1 MMNSFIK
8 LSIVQFKTFMREPAA
23 FFFTLVFPVLLL
35 TMFGLIWGN
44 EPAPPGTTFYL
55 GGFGY
60 VDYEVPA
67 LAGLIIGT
75 TALMSIPVATAT
87 AREQKILRRFKAT
100 PLHPLVYLASDVV
113 VYFAISLMGMILLI
127 IVGLVVFGLRFNGS
141 WFAIL
146 GAFTLS
152 SLAFIAAGYLVA
164 GLAPTA
170 RIAQVVGQLVYF
182 PMMFLSGAAI
192 PLQLMPEGVQ
202 NIAELLPMTMMVRLL
217 QDLWFGVGWHI
228 PGIVFMVVLLV
239 VGTILS
245 ARTFRW
251 E

>member
-1 MMNSFIK
+1 MNSFIK
-8 LSIVQFKTFMREPAA
+8 LTTAQLKTFLREPAA

-35 TMFGLIWGN
+35 VMFGLIWGN
-44 EPAPPGTTFYL
+44 EPAPPESAFYM

-60 VDYEVPA
+60 VDAAVPA
-67 LAGLIIGT
+67 LAALVIGT

-113 VYFAISLMGMILLI
+113 IYFTVSLIGMALLI
-127 IVGLVVFGLRFNGS
+127 IVGLVAFDLRFSGNYVGLL
-141 WFAIL
+141 A
-146 GAFTLS
+146 GFTLS
-152 SLAFIAAGYLVA
+152 ALAFIAAGYLIA
-164 GLAPTA
+164 GVAPTA

-192 PLQLMPEGVQ
+192 PLQLMPDGVRSV
-202 NIAELLPMTMMVRLL
+202 AEVLPMTMMVRLL
-217 QDLWFGVGWHI
+217 QDLWFGQSWYFPAIG
-228 PGIVFMVVLLV
+228 FMAVLLV
-239 VGTILS
+239 GGTLLS

>member
-1 MMNSFIK
+1 MNSFLK
-8 LSIVQFKTFMREPAA
+8 LSIAQLKTFLREPAA

-35 TMFGLIWGN
+35 VMFGLIWGN
-44 EPAPPGTTFYL
+44 DPSPPGSDFYL
-55 GGFGY
+55 GEFGY
-60 VDYEVPA
+60 VDAAVPA
-67 LAGLIIGT
+67 LAALVIGT
-75 TALMSIPVATAT
+75 TALMSIPVATST

-100 PLHPLVYLASDVV
+100 PLHPLVYVASDVV
-113 VYFAISLMGMILLI
+113 IYFAISLIGMILLVV
-127 IVGLVVFGLRFNGS
+127 VGLLAFDLRFNGN
-141 WFAIL
+141 WFAVL

-152 SLAFIAAGYLVA
+152 ALAFIAAGYLVA

-192 PLQLMPEGVQ
+192 PLQLMPEGVRSA
-202 NIAELLPMTMMVRLL
+202 AEVLPMTMMVRLF
-217 QDLWFGVGWHI
+217 QDLWFGGEWYV
-228 PGIVFMVVLLV
+228 PAMTVMAVLLV
-239 VGTILS
+239 VGAILS

>member
-1 MMNSFIK
+1 MNSFIK
-8 LSIVQFKTFMREPAA
+8 LSIVQLKIFLREPAA

-35 TMFGLIWGN
+35 VLFGVIWGN
-44 EPAPPGTTFYL
+44 EPAPPGTPFYL

-60 VDYEVPA
+60 VDYAVPA
-67 LAGLIIGT
+67 LAALVIGT

-100 PLHPLVYLASDVV
+100 PLHPLVYIASDVV
-113 VYFAISLMGMILLI
+113 IYFAVSLIGMILLI
-127 IVGLVVFGLRFNGS
+127 IVGLVAFDLRFGGN
-141 WFAIL
+141 WLAVL

-152 SLAFIAAGYLVA
+152 ALAFIASGYLIA

-182 PMMFLSGAAI
+182 PMMFLSGAAV
-192 PLQLMPEGVQ
+192 PLQLMPDAVR
-202 NIAELLPMTMMVRLL
+202 NAAELLPMTMMVRLL
-217 QDLWFGVGWHI
+217 QDLWFGNGWYVT
-228 PGIVFMVVLLV
+228 GILFMVVLLV

>member
-1 MMNSFIK
+1 MNSFIK
-8 LSIVQFKTFMREPAA
+8 LSIAQLKTFLREPAA

-35 TMFGLIWGN
+35 TLFGFIWGN
-44 EPAPPGTTFYL
+44 EPSSPDSGFYL

-75 TALMSIPVATAT
+75 TALMSIPVTTAT

-100 PLHPLVYLASDVV
+100 PLHPSVYLASDVA
-113 VYFAISLMGMILLI
+113 VYFAISLAGMFLLI
-127 IVGLVVFGLRFNGS
+127 IVGLVVFDLRFNGS
-141 WFAIL
+141 WLAIL

-182 PMMFLSGAAI
+182 PMMFLSGAAV
-192 PLQLMPEGVQ
+192 PLQLMPEGVR

-228 PGIVFMVVLLV
+228 PGIIFMVVLLI
-239 VGTILS
+239 VGTFLS
-245 ARTFRW
+245 VRTFRW

>member
-1 MMNSFIK
+1 MNSFIK
-8 LSIVQFKTFMREPAA
+8 LSTVQLKTFLREPAA

-35 TMFGLIWGN
+35 VMFGLVWGN
-44 EPAPPGTTFYL
+44 EPPPPDSGFYL

-60 VDYEVPA
+60 VDSAVPA
-67 LAGLIIGT
+67 LAGLVIGT

-113 VYFAISLMGMILLI
+113 IYFAVSLIGMILLV
-127 IVGLVVFGLRFNGS
+127 IVGLIFFDLRFNGS
-141 WFAIL
+141 WLAIL
-146 GAFTLS
+146 ASFTLS
-152 SLAFIAAGYLVA
+152 SLAFIASGYLIA

-192 PLQLMPEGVQ
+192 PLQLMPDGVRSV
-202 NIAELLPMTMMVRLL
+202 AELLPMTMMVRMF
-217 QDLWFGVGWHI
+217 QDLWFGQGWYLPAI
-228 PGIVFMVVLLV
+228 GLMAMLLI
-239 VGTILS
+239 VGTSLS

>member
-1 MMNSFIK
+1 MNSFIK
-8 LSIVQFKTFMREPAA
+8 LSKNQLKTFLREPAA
-23 FFFTLVFPVLLL
+23 LFFTLVFTVLVLV
-35 TMFGLIWGN
+35 MFCIFWGY
-44 EPAPPGTTFYL
+44 EPAPPGSAFYL

-60 VDYEVPA
+60 VDAAVPA

-75 TALMSIPVATAT
+75 TAFMGIPVATAT

-100 PLHPLVYLASDVV
+100 PLHPLVYIASDVII
-113 VYFAISLMGMILLI
+113 YLAISLIGMILLI
-127 IVGLVVFGLRFNGS
+127 VVGLLVFDLRFSGS
-141 WFAIL
+141 WFAVL

-152 SLAFIAAGYLVA
+152 ALAFIASGYLVA

-170 RIAQVVGQLVYF
+170 RIAQVVGQLIYF

-192 PLQLMPEGVQ
+192 PLQLMPDGVRSV
-202 NIAELLPMTMMVRLL
+202 AELLPMTMMVRLF
-217 QDLWFGVGWHI
+217 QDLWFGDGWYI
-228 PGIVFMVVLLV
+228 PAIGFMVVLLI